1 MAFITDTHGSASP
14 FVAGFGVF
22 ATVKLWLNTMR
33 ERRALKRMSYSQ
45 LEDIGVS
52 PKAADAEAAR
62 PFWDVSGR

>member
-1 MAFITDTHGSASP
+1 MAYITESYGSATS
-14 FVAGFGVF
+14 FFAGFGVF

-33 ERRALKRMSYSQ
+33 ERRALRHMSYSQ

-62 PFWDVSGR
+62 PFWAVSSR